1 MPSELR
7 SVSHQEVF
15 KTAEVQRIPS
25 SACPFALH
33 EDQEEEGQ
41 EAKKKEREEEEEEEE
56 TVS

>member
-41 EAKKKEREEEEEEEE
+41 EAKKKEEEEEEEE